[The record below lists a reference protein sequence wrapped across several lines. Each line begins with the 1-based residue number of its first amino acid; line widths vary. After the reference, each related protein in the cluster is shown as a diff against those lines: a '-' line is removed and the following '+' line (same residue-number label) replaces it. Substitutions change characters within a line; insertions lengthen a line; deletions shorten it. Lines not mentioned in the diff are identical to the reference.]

1 MPAGTAHLLQLLL
14 DEPLQLRTLPGRQR
28 HGGGRQR
35 GRARSSAPTAATR
48 GGRGGA
54 GRGGKRAEPRLA
66 ASISE
71 CGLAGMFV
79 SCDGGGPDFEGF
91 TLLMVS
97 GCRGLPRGAGGVEV
111 GGLRSERLRSF

>member
-1 MPAGTAHLLQLLL
+1 MAAGGSGAARGA
-14 DEPLQLRTLPGRQR
+14 PPQR
-28 HGGGRQR
+28 PRR
-35 GRARSSAPTAATR
+35 EE
-48 GGRGGA
+48 GGA